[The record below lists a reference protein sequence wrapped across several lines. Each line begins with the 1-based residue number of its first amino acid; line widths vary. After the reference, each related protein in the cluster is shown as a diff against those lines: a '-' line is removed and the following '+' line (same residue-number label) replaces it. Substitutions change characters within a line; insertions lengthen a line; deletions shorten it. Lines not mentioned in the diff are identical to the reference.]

1 MMGYEVKSA
10 LVVGAGAIGSI
21 VAASIHSALPGAV
34 RILAGGERERRLRSD
49 GLIINGKRLDIP
61 LASTGRVGESGE
73 EPGLV
78 IVAVKGQHL
87 AQAIDDIRPY
97 VGAETLI
104 VSLLNGI
111 SSEDEL
117 SAAFGTKHVLYA
129 MIIGI
134 DAVRDG
140 NAISYTQP
148 GTIHFGEAVNKPG
161 GHAERVERVSRFLG
175 KARIRYEVP
184 ERMIR
189 TMWYKF
195 MINVGINQASAVLRA
210 PYGAF
215 QKVPEAQHVMESAMF
230 EVIALSK
237 ALGTGLLE
245 EDLHSW
251 YKTLGSLAPEG
262 KTSMLQ
268 DVEAG
273 RKTEVEL
280 FSGTVIR
287 LGIETGIPVPVNR
300 MLYDLIHAIEQSY
313 SLTT

>member
-1 MMGYEVKSA
+1 
-10 LVVGAGAIGSI
+10 L
-21 VAASIHSALPGAV
+21 L
-34 RILAGGERERRLRSD
+34 
-49 GLIINGKRLDIP
+49 INGSRLDIP
-61 LASTGRVGESGE
+61 VTSGGIVAASGE

-87 AQAIDDIRPY
+87 AQAIDDMRPY
-97 VGAETLI
+97 VGPDTLI
-104 VSLLNGI
+104 LSLLNGI

-117 SAAFGTKHVLYA
+117 SAAFGAEHVLYA

-134 DAVRDG
+134 DALREG
-140 NAISYTQP
+140 SAITYTRP
-148 GTIHFGEAVNKPG
+148 GTINFGEALNKPG
-161 GHAERVERVSRFLG
+161 EPGERVVRVSRFLDRAG
-175 KARIRYEVP
+175 LRHEVP
-184 ERMIR
+184 ENMVR

-215 QKVPEAQHVMESAMF
+215 QKIPETQRVMESAML

-237 ALGTGLLE
+237 ALGTGLSE
-245 EDLHSW
+245 EDMQSW
-251 YKTLGSLAPEG
+251 YKTLGTLSPDG

-287 LGIETGIPVPVNR
+287 LGGETGVLVPVNR
-300 MLYDLIHAIEQSY
+300 MLYDMIRAIEQS
-313 SLTT
+313 